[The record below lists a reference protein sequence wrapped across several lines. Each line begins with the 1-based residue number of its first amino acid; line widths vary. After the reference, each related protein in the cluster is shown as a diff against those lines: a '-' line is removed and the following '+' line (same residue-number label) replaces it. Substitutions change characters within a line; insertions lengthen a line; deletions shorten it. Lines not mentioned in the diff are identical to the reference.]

1 MMAARRLAVIA
12 LAAGCGALFAAKS
25 EPVVELDGE
34 TLEAA
39 LAAAPVAVVSFGAPW
54 CAHCRRFEP
63 QFLEAAGAV
72 RDAGLDVLFGSLDAA
87 EDRAVADAY
96 GVRGYPHVKC
106 FRFGRFV
113 GDYEGPNEAAP
124 LARWAKRRARP
135 AVTELA
141 DWPGARDFFGKLLL
155 DGALEA
161 LVVGVFAR
169 NDSDAARRFASVA
182 NLEDDEDRVAF
193 ALTTRPDLVAEA
205 AAHDFGVGD
214 DGAFADAVVVVEA
227 NDGDDVS
234 VLGVDDATPA
244 SAMAAFVGARLTPLV
259 TRFESAKGA
268 ALFYEHRGPAVHALL
283 VVDEKSKRA
292 LAATSALADAAE
304 VERSRV
310 RHVVVPAAEERVLKH
325 FSLDAAYDLPTVIL
339 CDMRVVADLDV
350 DVDGAPLSREAIL
363 GTPRTYAFAAWAAAA
378 GGDRSVFDADD
389 LLAFEAAM
397 FAGELEPWLR
407 SEPMIGGP
415 GDARRAAAAANAEG
429 RVVEL
434 SGKSFVAVVD
444 FHRRDPASDADFFVL
459 FHAPWCGHC
468 ASLAPTWEALARLY
482 APVDSVVVARMDA
495 TKNEIDDPG
504 VLVDG
509 FPTIYLFPADRDAKP
524 ALYEHAHDL
533 DSFSRFLKERG
544 TRSFDVAGLKG
555 GGEHKDEL

>member
-1 MMAARRLAVIA
+1 MMAARWLAVIA
-12 LAAGCGALFAAKS
+12 LAAGCDALFAAKS

-39 LAAAPVAVVSFGAPW
+39 LAAAPVAV
-54 CAHCRRFEP
+54 
-63 QFLEAAGAV
+63 
-72 RDAGLDVLFGSLDAA
+72 
-87 EDRAVADAY
+87 DRAVADAY

-106 FRFGRFV
+106 FRSGRFV

-135 AVTELA
+135 A
-141 DWPGARDFFGKLLL
+141 
-155 DGALEA
+155 A

-205 AAHDFGVGD
+205 AGHDFGVD
-214 DGAFADAVVVVEA
+214 EFGAFADAVVVVEA

-244 SAMAAFVGARLTPLV
+244 SAMAAF
-259 TRFESAKGA
+259 
-268 ALFYEHRGPAVHALL
+268 
-283 VVDEKSKRA
+283 
-292 LAATSALADAAE
+292 
-304 VERSRV
+304 
-310 RHVVVPAAEERVLKH
+310 
-325 FSLDAAYDLPTVIL
+325 
-339 CDMRVVADLDV
+339 
-350 DVDGAPLSREAIL
+350 AIL
-363 GTPRTYAFAAWAAAA
+363 GAADLHLRGLGAAS
-378 GGDRSVFDADD
+378 GGDKSVFDADD

-434 SGKSFVAVVD
+434 SGKSFAAVVD

-468 ASLAPTWEALARLY
+468 ASLAPTWEAARLY

-509 FPTIYLFPADRDAKP
+509 FPTIYLFPPTATPSPR
-524 ALYEHAHDL
+524 
-533 DSFSRFLKERG
+533 STSTRTTS
-544 TRSFDVAGLKG
+544 TRSAASSRSGDAVSSSPASRAAASIEARRRSNGNP
-555 GGEHKDEL
+555 

>member
-1 MMAARRLAVIA
+1 MMAARWLAVIA
-12 LAAGCGALFAAKS
+12 LAAGCDALFAAKS

-63 QFLEAAGAV
+63 QFLEAASAV

-124 LARWAKRRARP
+124 WRAGRSGARGRRRSSGQQKGARRRRLRAERLGRRAALRVRREP
-135 AVTELA
+135 RGRRGPRRLCA
-141 DWPGARDFFGKLLL
+141 D
-155 DGALEA
+155 
-161 LVVGVFAR
+161 
-169 NDSDAARRFASVA
+169 DA
-182 NLEDDEDRVAF
+182 
-193 ALTTRPDLVAEA
+193 PDLVAEA
-205 AAHDFGVGD
+205 ANHDGVD
-214 DGAFADAVVVVEA
+214 EFGAFADAVVVVEA

-259 TRFESAKGA
+259 TRFASAKGA

-350 DVDGAPLSREAIL
+350 DVDGAPPSREAIL
-363 GTPRTYAFAAWAAAA
+363 GTPRTYTFAAWAAAS
-378 GGDRSVFDADD
+378 GGDKSVFDADD

-407 SEPMIGGP
+407 
-415 GDARRAAAAANAEG
+415 
-429 RVVEL
+429 
-434 SGKSFVAVVD
+434 
-444 FHRRDPASDADFFVL
+444 DADFFVL

-555 GGEHKDEL
+555 GGEYREEL

>member
-1 MMAARRLAVIA
+1 M
-12 LAAGCGALFAAKS
+12 
-25 EPVVELDGE
+25 
-34 TLEAA
+34 
-39 LAAAPVAVVSFGAPW
+39 
-54 CAHCRRFEP
+54 
-63 QFLEAAGAV
+63 
-72 RDAGLDVLFGSLDAA
+72 
-87 EDRAVADAY
+87 
-96 GVRGYPHVKC
+96 
-106 FRFGRFV
+106 
-113 GDYEGPNEAAP
+113 
-124 LARWAKRRARP
+124 
-135 AVTELA
+135 
-141 DWPGARDFFGKLLL
+141 
-155 DGALEA
+155 
-161 LVVGVFAR
+161 
-169 NDSDAARRFASVA
+169 
-182 NLEDDEDRVAF
+182 
-193 ALTTRPDLVAEA
+193 
-205 AAHDFGVGD
+205 
-214 DGAFADAVVVVEA
+214 
-227 NDGDDVS
+227 
-234 VLGVDDATPA
+234 
-244 SAMAAFVGARLTPLV
+244 
-259 TRFESAKGA
+259 
-268 ALFYEHRGPAVHALL
+268 
-283 VVDEKSKRA
+283 
-292 LAATSALADAAE
+292 
-304 VERSRV
+304 
-310 RHVVVPAAEERVLKH
+310 LKH

-350 DVDGAPLSREAIL
+350 DVDGAPPSREAIL
-363 GTPRTYAFAAWAAAA
+363 GTPRTYTFAAWAAAS

-434 SGKSFVAVVD
+434 SGKSFAAVVD

-555 GGEHKDEL
+555 GGEYREEL

>member
-1 MMAARRLAVIA
+1 MMAARWLAVIA
-12 LAAGCGALFAAKS
+12 LAAGCDALFAAKS

-63 QFLEAAGAV
+63 QFLEAASAV

-135 AVTELA
+135 A
-141 DWPGARDFFGKLLL
+141 
-155 DGALEA
+155 A

-205 AAHDFGVGD
+205 A
-214 DGAFADAVVVVEA
+214 
-227 NDGDDVS
+227 
-234 VLGVDDATPA
+234 
-244 SAMAAFVGARLTPLV
+244 V
-259 TRFESAKGA
+259 T
-268 ALFYEHRGPAVHALL
+268 
-283 VVDEKSKRA
+283 
-292 LAATSALADAAE
+292 TSA
-304 VERSRV
+304 STT
-310 RHVVVPAAEERVLKH
+310 P
-325 FSLDAAYDLPTVIL
+325 LDAAYDLPTVIL

-350 DVDGAPLSREAIL
+350 DVDGAPPSREAIL
-363 GTPRTYAFAAWAAAA
+363 GTPRTYTFAAWAAAS
-378 GGDRSVFDADD
+378 GGDKSVFDADD

-434 SGKSFVAVVD
+434 SGKSFAAVVD

-459 FHAPWCGHC
+459 FHAPC
-468 ASLAPTWEALARLY
+468 
-482 APVDSVVVARMDA
+482 
-495 TKNEIDDPG
+495 
-504 VLVDG
+504 
-509 FPTIYLFPADRDAKP
+509 
-524 ALYEHAHDL
+524 
-533 DSFSRFLKERG
+533 RFLKERG

-555 GGEHKDEL
+555 GGEYREEL

>member
-1 MMAARRLAVIA
+1 MMAARWLAVIA
-12 LAAGCGALFAAKS
+12 LAAGCDALFAAKS

-63 QFLEAAGAV
+63 QFLEAASAV

-106 FRFGRFV
+106 FRPPLRRRLR
-113 GDYEGPNEAAP
+113 GPQRGGA

-135 AVTELA
+135 AVSELA
-141 DWPGARDFFGKLLL
+141 DWPGARDFFGKLL

-161 LVVGVFAR
+161 LVR
-169 NDSDAARRFASVA
+169 AAKGRGSRLRR
-182 NLEDDEDRVAF
+182 DEF
-193 ALTTRPDLVAEA
+193 
-205 AAHDFGVGD
+205 
-214 DGAFADAVVVVEA
+214 GAFADAVVVVEA

-350 DVDGAPLSREAIL
+350 DVDGAPPSREAIL
-363 GTPRTYAFAAWAAAA
+363 GTPRTYTFAAWAAAS
-378 GGDRSVFDADD
+378 GGDKSVFDADD

-415 GDARRAAAAANAEG
+415 ATRAGRGAANAEG
-429 RVVEL
+429 ASSS
-434 SGKSFVAVVD
+434 SGKSFAAVVD

-555 GGEHKDEL
+555 GGEYREEL